1 MVEIKNLLE
10 GWRSNNGVRESELW
24 FVCSR
29 NESIEEEDDRCG
41 PGLVV

>member
-1 MVEIKNLLE
+1 MVGIKDLLE
-10 GWRSNNGVRESELW
+10 GWRSNNRGRESELW
-24 FVCSR
+24 SVCSR